1 VKPQEIISPLFTTKT
16 ALASIPALLSLTH
29 REDNTLFAPNV
40 NHHSVNM
47 FDPCFLAM
55 KKDFINRLYTSTIM
69 DNNIITA
76 VLFKKTK
83 KKTTESFALSN
94 IVTSTTIKNAS
105 ADIHVELC
113 SLADYS
119 AFEDQL
125 IEANAGSTVDTVN
138 GANITSMD
146 EYHESIKSSQPPQ
159 ADVFILGIVDG
170 LHRVYTLHSLAL
182 KNWSDLRTVE
192 SKMSIKLFLLKVC
205 ITVVIFAKY

>member
-1 VKPQEIISPLFTTKT
+1 MKPQEIISPLFTTET
-16 ALASIPALLSLTH
+16 VLASIPALLSLTH
-29 REDNTLFAPNV
+29 REGNNLFAPNV

-55 KKDFINRLYTSTIM
+55 KKDFINRLYSSTIM

-83 KKTTESFALSN
+83 RKTTESFALSN

-125 IEANAGSTVDTVN
+125 IEANAGSTVETVN

-146 EYHESIKSSQPPQ
+146 EYHESIKSSK

-170 LHRVYTLHSLAL
+170 LHRVFTLHSLAL
-182 KNWSDLRTVE
+182 SSWSDISTVK

>member
-16 ALASIPALLSLTH
+16 VLASIPALLSLTH
-29 REDNTLFAPNV
+29 REDKTLFAPNV

-47 FDPCFLAM
+47 FDPCSLAM
-55 KKDFINRLYTSTIM
+55 KKDFINRLYSSTIM

-76 VLFKKTK
+76 VLFKKTRN
-83 KKTTESFALSN
+83 KTSNSFALSN

-113 SLADYS
+113 SSADYS

-125 IEANAGSTVDTVN
+125 IEANEGSTVQTVN
-138 GANITSMD
+138 GVEITTMD
-146 EYHESIKSSQPPQ
+146 EYYASIKSSQ

-170 LHRVYTLHSLAL
+170 LHRVFTLHSLAL
-182 KNWSDLRTVE
+182 NSWNDISSVK
-192 SKMSIKLFLLKVC
+192 SKMSIKLFLMKVC